1 MKVNR
6 PGSPFGASTDP
17 VEPLD
22 PREAQGVAK
31 GDRFREI
38 LSQLD
43 ATAGGGAAGAQDA
56 SSATRG
62 ALAEVAQDA
71 NLSDPEA
78 AEAAVRQSA
87 GKILRLKLD
96 EKYQDTAEGEH
107 LINELADYVAADPF
121 LKSRL
126 ISILSQ
132 LKAG

>member
-43 ATAGGGAAGAQDA
+43 ATAGGGAAGAQEA

-62 ALAEVAQDA
+62 ALAEVAQNA
-71 NLSDPEA
+71 NLSDPES